1 MLFMRL
7 QDVRDWYVAV
17 IMDGNGRWAKS
28 KNRPRLFG
36 HNAGMQAMKQIVIT
50 ASNLGIKYLTV
61 YAFSTENWKRSTE
74 EVSGIF
80 KLIIKYVDSEL
91 KELIKNNVRINIL
104 GDYNMLPGD
113 SVRAIDELLDKTRDN
128 DGLVFNIALNYGGR
142 DEIVKAINE
151 IIIDRQALAD
161 EGISVDVTE
170 DEVSNHLYTGVLH
183 KNIPDPDLIIRTSG
197 EERLS
202 NFLIWQAAYSEM
214 MFTDTLWPDYSPE
227 EFTAMIEKFSHRK
240 RRFGGREKEDK

>member
-1 MLFMRL
+1 MLEIGKL
-7 QDVRDWYVAV
+7 PTHVAV

-151 IIIDRQALAD
+151 IIIDRKALAD

-170 DEVSNHLYTGVLH
+170 DEDSNHLYTGVLH

>member
-1 MLFMRL
+1 MLEIGKL
-7 QDVRDWYVAV
+7 PTHVAV
-17 IMDGNGRWAKS
+17 IMDGNGRSAKS

-142 DEIVKAINE
+142 YEIVKAINE

>member
-1 MLFMRL
+1 MLEIGKL
-7 QDVRDWYVAV
+7 PTHVAV

-36 HNAGMQAMKQIVIT
+36 HNAGMQAMKQIVII

-151 IIIDRQALAD
+151 IIIDRKALTD

>member
-1 MLFMRL
+1 MSESKKLPTH
-7 QDVRDWYVAV
+7 VAV

-36 HNAGMQAMKQIVIT
+36 HNAGMQAMKQIVIA
-50 ASNLGIKYLTV
+50 ASDIGIKYLTV

-91 KELIKNNVRINIL
+91 KELIENNVQINIL
-104 GDYNMLPGD
+104 GDYNMLPVD
-113 SVRAIDELLDKTRDN
+113 SVRAIDKLIDKTKDN

-142 DEIVKAINE
+142 DEIVRAINE
-151 IIIDRQALAD
+151 IIIDRQAMAD
-161 EGISVDVTE
+161 EGVSVDVTE
-170 DEVSNHLYTGVLH
+170 DEVSNHLFTGVLH

-214 MFTDTLWPDYSPE
+214 MFTDTLWPDYSTK
-227 EFTAMIEKFSHRK
+227 EFIEMVEKFAYRK
-240 RRFGGREKEDK
+240 RRFGGREKDDK

>member
-1 MLFMRL
+1 MLEIGKL
-7 QDVRDWYVAV
+7 PTHVAV

-151 IIIDRQALAD
+151 IIIDRKALAD
-161 EGISVDVTE
+161 EEISVDVTE

>member
-1 MLFMRL
+1 MLEIGKL
-7 QDVRDWYVAV
+7 PTHVAV

-128 DGLVFNIALNYGGR
+128 VGLVFNIALNYGGR

>member
-1 MLFMRL
+1 MLEIDKL
-7 QDVRDWYVAV
+7 PTHVAV

-113 SVRAIDELLDKTRDN
+113 SVRAIDELLDKTRGN

-151 IIIDRQALAD
+151 IIIDRQALVD

-183 KNIPDPDLIIRTSG
+183 KNITDPDLIIRTSG

>member
-1 MLFMRL
+1 MLEIGKL
-7 QDVRDWYVAV
+7 PTHVAV

-61 YAFSTENWKRSTE
+61 YVFSTENWKRSTE

>member
-1 MLFMRL
+1 MLAIGNL
-7 QDVRDWYVAV
+7 PTHVAV

-151 IIIDRQALAD
+151 IIIDRKALAD

-227 EFTAMIEKFSHRK
+227 ECTAMIEKFSHRK

>member
-1 MLFMRL
+1 MLEIGKL
-7 QDVRDWYVAV
+7 PTHVAV

-151 IIIDRQALAD
+151 IIIDRKALAD

-240 RRFGGREKEDK
+240 RRFGGIEKEDK

>member
-1 MLFMRL
+1 MLEIGKL
-7 QDVRDWYVAV
+7 PTHVAV

-113 SVRAIDELLDKTRDN
+113 YVRAIDELLDKTRDN

-151 IIIDRQALAD
+151 IIIDRKALAD

>member
-1 MLFMRL
+1 MLEIGKL
-7 QDVRDWYVAV
+7 PTHVAV

-183 KNIPDPDLIIRTSG
+183 KNIPDRDLIIRTSG
-197 EERLS
+197 DERLS
-202 NFLIWQAAYSEM
+202 NFLIWQAAYCEM

>member
-1 MLFMRL
+1 MLEIDKL
-7 QDVRDWYVAV
+7 PTHVAV

-142 DEIVKAINE
+142 NKIVKDI
-151 IIIDRQALAD
+151 
-161 EGISVDVTE
+161 
-170 DEVSNHLYTGVLH
+170 
-183 KNIPDPDLIIRTSG
+183 
-197 EERLS
+197 
-202 NFLIWQAAYSEM
+202 
-214 MFTDTLWPDYSPE
+214 
-227 EFTAMIEKFSHRK
+227 
-240 RRFGGREKEDK
+240 

>member
-1 MLFMRL
+1 MSESKKLPTH
-7 QDVRDWYVAV
+7 VAV

-36 HNAGMQAMKQIVIT
+36 HNAGMQAMKQIVIA
-50 ASNLGIKYLTV
+50 ASDIGIKDLTV
-61 YAFSTENWKRSTE
+61 CAFSTENWKRSTE

-91 KELIKNNVRINIL
+91 KELIENNVQINIL
-104 GDYNMLPGD
+104 GDYNMLPVD
-113 SVRAIDELLDKTRDN
+113 SVRAIDKLIDKTKDN

-142 DEIVKAINE
+142 DEIVRAINE
-151 IIIDRQALAD
+151 IIIDRQAMAD
-161 EGISVDVTE
+161 EGVSVDVTE
-170 DEVSNHLYTGVLH
+170 DEVSNHLFTGVLH

-214 MFTDTLWPDYSPE
+214 MFTDTLWPDYSPK
-227 EFTAMIEKFSHRK
+227 EFIEMVEKFAHRK

>member
-1 MLFMRL
+1 MLEIGKL
-7 QDVRDWYVAV
+7 PTHVAV

-161 EGISVDVTE
+161 EGISVDATE